1 MKRHN
6 TTNTMNHPVIRVALG
21 ALVLGASAVASLAA
35 TPGTIPTRPE
45 DINFKP
51 LEFQPPK
58 AADYRRVLSNGV
70 PVYILPSKEFP
81 LVQVVFSFKG
91 GEFLEPADKSGLAD
105 MTGAMIRRGGT
116 KSMKAADVDEELDF
130 LAAQVNTNFGATSGT
145 ATLNCLKSNFDQA
158 FGLFMKLLREPA
170 FETEKVDVYRKDTI
184 EEFKQRNDNRQT
196 IAQLQGARLIWG
208 PDHFEGRF
216 PTAETLNSITI
227 DDLRAFHG
235 RVVHPGNLIIGVTG
249 DVDEA
254 EILSKLEAAMSG
266 WAKGEA
272 VPDPTDTDHALKPG
286 LYYVEKDVPQG
297 QVAISQRGLK
307 RDDPDAIP
315 VDVMNDILG
324 GGGFTARLVK
334 RIRDDE
340 GLVYGVF
347 SRFQDRVYY
356 PGVFFGGFASKNRTV
371 ALATKILL
379 EEIDKVRSG
388 YVTEEELEVT
398 KKSFIDT
405 FPRTFESKSGT
416 LNVFI
421 NDEWTNRPKDYW
433 QTYRDK
439 VSAVTTE
446 DVRRVAQE
454 HLDPSKFAILVVGKW
469 SDIAPGDPTEQRENY
484 KVKMT
489 DFGEPTRLPLL
500 DPLTLQPLPDAPRKD

>member
-1 MKRHN
+1 MN
-6 TTNTMNHPVIRVALG
+6 TTIARVALG
-21 ALVLGASAVASLAA
+21 ALTLTLSSFASLGA
-35 TPGTIPTRPE
+35 TPGTIPSRPE

-58 AADYRRVLSNGV
+58 SGEYRHVLSNGV
-70 PVYILPSKEFP
+70 PVYIMPSKEFP

-91 GEFLEPADKSGLAD
+91 GEYLEPADKSGLAE
-105 MTGAMIRRGGT
+105 MTGAMLRRGGT
-116 KSMKAADVDEELDF
+116 KSMKASDVDEELDF
-130 LAAQVNTNFGATSGT
+130 LAAQVNTNFGAVTGA

-158 FGLFMKLLREPA
+158 FALFMNILREPA
-170 FETEKVDVYRKDTI
+170 FEDEKIAIYRKDTI
-184 EEFKQRNDNRQT
+184 EDFKQRNDNRQR
-196 IAQLQGARLIWG
+196 IAQMQGARLIWG

-216 PTAETLNSITI
+216 PTKETLESITI
-227 DDLRAFHG
+227 DDLRAFQQ

-249 DVDEA
+249 DVDTKQ
-254 EILSKLEAAMSG
+254 ILAKLETAMSG
-266 WAKGEA
+266 WAKGEP
-272 VPDPTDTDHALKPG
+272 VPDPQDTDHRLNPG

-297 QVAISQRGLK
+297 QVAIAQRGLK

-347 SRFQDRVYY
+347 SSFQDRVYY

-379 EEIDKVRSG
+379 EEVEKMRSG
-388 YVTEEELEVT
+388 QVTEEELEVT

-405 FPRTFESKSGT
+405 FPRTFESKAGT
-416 LNVFI
+416 INVFI

-439 VSAVTTE
+439 VNAVTVQE
-446 DVRRVAQE
+446 VQRVAQE
-454 HLDPSKFAILVVGKW
+454 HLDPSKMSILVVGKW
-469 SDIAPGDPTEQRENY
+469 EDIAPGDPTEQRENY

-500 DPLTLQPLPDAPRKD
+500 DPLTLKPLPDAPRKD